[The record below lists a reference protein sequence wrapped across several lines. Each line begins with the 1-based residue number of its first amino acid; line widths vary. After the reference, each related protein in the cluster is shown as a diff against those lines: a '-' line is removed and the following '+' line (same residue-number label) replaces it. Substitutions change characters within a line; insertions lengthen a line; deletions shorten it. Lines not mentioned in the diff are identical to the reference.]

1 MNRES
6 FRATWRSVLLIAGA
20 LLALAGCG
28 ANHIGETWQCPIAQ
42 GAQCTSVSGADPAIP
57 RTGTEDSR
65 ASLPVASNRA
75 TAETQD
81 RACTG
86 FCKPF
91 AWFSRLFSGKN
102 STNSLAV
109 ADGLIPAT
117 DGTVEPAP
125 DANRIPPIADV
136 RLPEKIGRV
145 WIAPWVDGDGVY
157 REGGWVRIVI
167 RPAAWRIP

>member
-6 FRATWRSVLLIAGA
+6 FRATWGSVLLIAGA

-42 GAQCTSVSGADPAIP
+42 GAQCTSVAGADPAIP
-57 RTGTEDSR
+57 RTGTEESP
-65 ASLPVASNRA
+65 ASLPVASN
-75 TAETQD
+75 

-91 AWFSRLFSGKN
+91 AWFSRLFSGKD
-102 STNSLAV
+102 STNDLAV
-109 ADGLIPAT
+109 ADGPAPALFA
-117 DGTVEPAP
+117 EPAP
-125 DANRIPPIADV
+125 DANNIPPITDV

-157 REGGWVRIVI
+157 REGAWVRIVI